1 MRWDRS
7 AARPLNVLLDATR
20 AVLRTR
26 GARETAVD
34 TAVLPGDR
42 HPIPWLLLARLWFWA
57 AFIRSLKHVVPIVV
71 LVRVVHARPAAGR
84 SHSGLAGRLD
94 VLFRGARR
102 FPRRLPSNC
111 LERSLGA
118 YRLLCRA
125 GAQPELVIGM
135 NRAPSGLIEGHTWVV
150 VDGRPLAEDTRALA
164 VFAPVLAFDAQGRQ
178 TIGPAR
184 LPRGIRVA

>member
-1 MRWDRS
+1 MRSDRS
-7 AARPLNVLLDATR
+7 AARPPNVLVEATRR
-20 AVLRTR
+20 AVLRTA
-26 GARETAVD
+26 GVPETPD

-42 HPIPWLLLARLWFWA
+42 HQTPWLILARLWLWA
-57 AFIRSLKHVVPIVV
+57 ALVRSLKHVLPIVV
-71 LVRVVHARPAAGR
+71 LVRLVHARPARDGQ
-84 SHSGLAGRLD
+84 SGLTGRLD
-94 VLFRGARR
+94 VLFRCTRR
-102 FPRRLPSNC
+102 FPRRPPSNC

-135 NRAPSGLIEGHTWVV
+135 KRATGGRIEGHTWVV
-150 VDGRPLAEDTRALA
+150 VNGRPLAEDTGALA
-164 VFAPVLAFDAQGRQ
+164 GFAPLLAFDAHGRR